1 MSKTFA
7 DIVTEDRRLV
17 LLRIL
22 REQNARRANSSVLT
36 AAMDHYGHAI
46 TRDYTR
52 TQLRW
57 LEEQGLVQL
66 EDVGPVLVATLT
78 ERGAECARGLAVV
91 DGVARPSA

>member
-1 MSKTFA
+1 MKSFA
-7 DIVTEDRRLV
+7 ERLTEDRRLV

-22 REQNARRANSSVLT
+22 LEQNARRANSSVLT
-36 AAMDHYGHAI
+36 SAMDHYGHAI

-78 ERGAECARGLAVV
+78 ERGAESARGLAVV

>member
-1 MSKTFA
+1 MKSFA
-7 DIVTEDRRLV
+7 ERLTEDRRLV

-22 REQNARRANSSVLT
+22 LEQNARRANSSVLT
-36 AAMDHYGHAI
+36 TAMDHYGHAI

-57 LEEQGLVQL
+57 LEEQGLVEL

-78 ERGAECARGLAVV
+78 ERGAESARGLAVV